1 MNTLSLT
8 LCLILAG
15 QQATITWPLRTEVTK
30 DVDGDGQ
37 PDKLVYEIKPWEKDY
52 EGYLKITSARGETL
66 WEDGWP
72 MAKDDLE
79 ELIET
84 EGGVTGKKVDM
95 KSWVKKFFSGELN
108 YGAHYSREKLKAT
121 DLWDDPLDASAEI
134 LRCHQ
139 SKSQKE
145 HSVAENE
152 RAVFLPQLMAR
163 GSNPARLRPR
173 NTQVCLLPARLL
185 INHFPN

>member
-1 MNTLSLT
+1 VNTLSLT

-30 DVDGDGQ
+30 DVDGDGH
-37 PDKLVYEIKPWEKDY
+37 PDKLVYEIRPWEKDY
-52 EGYLKITSARGETL
+52 ESYLKITSARGETL

-121 DLWDDPLDASAEI
+121 DLWDDPLDASAKFYGVTKANLKKNI
-134 LRCHQ
+134 L
-139 SKSQKE
+139 SQKTNVLFSYRSSWRE
-145 HSVAENE
+145 D
-152 RAVFLPQLMAR
+152 LIQLVYVPAIRKFVCYQR
-163 GSNPARLRPR
+163 GY
-173 NTQVCLLPARLL
+173 
-185 INHFPN
+185 